1 MKLKRMRKTILAGI
15 SILCLA
21 GSLTS
26 CRTKALE
33 VPETSKQTVQDE
45 QTGELAE
52 SKSADEEKIAGENV
66 PKELSENKTSDSE
79 ETEEETQEETQEKD
93 PEGETSAALRTGAAG
108 WQSYQDQ
115 YLSYEIP
122 KSWAKNNEQSSDG
135 MMFAF
140 FQSQDPK
147 TQYPSNINVQ
157 ITQTNTGEKQGGID
171 YSSKEIQE
179 EFHQFLLSD
188 MGLPAEAAKG
198 TFSVTTTKK
207 GVYVYS
213 LGFERRAMDNTM
225 VHQTIYLPMN
235 MEHSIVI
242 WATDFKDGATV
253 SADEAAL
260 HLCETLEIIK

>member
-1 MKLKRMRKTILAGI
+1 
-15 SILCLA
+15 
-21 GSLTS
+21 
-26 CRTKALE
+26 
-33 VPETSKQTVQDE
+33 
-45 QTGELAE
+45 
-52 SKSADEEKIAGENV
+52 
-66 PKELSENKTSDSE
+66 
-79 ETEEETQEETQEKD
+79 
-93 PEGETSAALRTGAAG
+93 
-108 WQSYQDQ
+108 
-115 YLSYEIP
+115 
-122 KSWAKNNEQSSDG
+122 
-135 MMFAF
+135 MFAF

-147 TQYPSNINVQ
+147 TQYPSNVNVQ
-157 ITQTNTGEKQGGID
+157 ITQTNTGENQGGID

-198 TFSVTTTKK
+198 TFSVITTEK

-242 WATDFKDGATV
+242 WATDFKDGAVV

-260 HLCETLEIIK
+260 RICETLTIIK

>member
-1 MKLKRMRKTILAGI
+1 MKSNNRRKIIVAVI
-15 SILCLA
+15 CIFCLA
-21 GSLTS
+21 GGLTS
-26 CRTKALE
+26 CRTKALDI
-33 VPETSKQTVQDE
+33 PEMSE
-45 QTGELAE
+45 QVVTDNPIEELAE
-52 SKSADEEKIAGENV
+52 SKSTDEDKIPEENIQ
-66 PKELSENKTSDSE
+66 KELSEIKTPDNE
-79 ETEEETQEETQEKD
+79 EKPEEEIEEES
-93 PEGETSAALRTGAAG
+93 SAALHTGATG

-122 KSWAKNNEQSSDG
+122 KNWAKNSEQSSDE

-147 TQYPSNINVQ
+147 TQYPSNVNVQ
-157 ITQTNTGEKQGGID
+157 ITQTNTGENQGGID

-198 TFSVTTTKK
+198 TFSVITTEK

-242 WATDFKDGATV
+242 WATDFKDGAVV

-260 HLCETLEIIK
+260 RICETLTIIK